1 MTNSIALT
9 KMMAEMKT
17 RYSSSK
23 EPQVLFK
30 QPIINFVD
38 VEHMKYEM
46 KSFEYMTDSKTG
58 ATSVWLNQTEE

>member
-23 EPQVLFK
+23 ESQVLFK

-46 KSFEYMTDSKTG
+46 KSFK
-58 ATSVWLNQTEE
+58 